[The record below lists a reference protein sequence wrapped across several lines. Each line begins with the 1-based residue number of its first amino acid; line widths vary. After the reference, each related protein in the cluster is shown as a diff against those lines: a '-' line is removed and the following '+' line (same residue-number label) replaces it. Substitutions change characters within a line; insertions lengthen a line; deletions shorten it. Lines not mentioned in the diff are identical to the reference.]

1 MEIWKNIIGY
11 KPIYQV
17 SNYGRVKSISR
28 TTNCNKGKSVRKERI
43 LRFTKTAKG
52 YINVYLYGLDGK
64 KRTVLLHRLV
74 ANMFLKNEK
83 GLNEVDHIDGNKE
96 NNKVDNLRFVTR
108 KENCNNIHTLEKFKK
123 RRGEK
128 SARSKKVLC
137 YTREGSLVGSFV
149 NITEAAAKTG
159 TCRHSISSVCK
170 GKYKSANNLIFKYYA
185 E

>member
-96 NNKVDNLRFVTR
+96 NNKVDNLRFVAH
-108 KENCNNIHTLEKFKK
+108 KENCNNIYIREIQKKKRGKIRTFKK
-123 RRGEK
+123 GPLLYKRGFT
-128 SARSKKVLC
+128 SWLFC
-137 YTREGSLVGSFV
+137 
-149 NITEAAAKTG
+149 
-159 TCRHSISSVCK
+159 
-170 GKYKSANNLIFKYYA
+170 
-185 E
+185 